1 MSALE
6 LANIAQADGGVVL
19 EIVYEV
25 LSGSHA
31 YGLATHTADEDVRG
45 IFVPSGDDILGFGY
59 KGTIERKPDKAYHS
73 IAKYLRLTL
82 KANPSLLAWLWVRPE
97 FVLRSDSVGEELRE
111 NRNRLL
117 SKVVFKTFGGY
128 ATSQLRKM
136 EKSVGSFEGYAL
148 HGERNAEADPRSLK
162 AGYDTKN
169 CLHLIRLL
177 RCGVGLLEKGEYEL
191 YRERDREEL
200 LDIRD
205 GNWPMRLVMA
215 EVDRLF
221 KRMETAKES
230 SRLPDQPDREWA
242 ERFLRQ
248 VHYQA
253 VVVPSGEPF

>member
-1 MSALE
+1 M
-6 LANIAQADGGVVL
+6 

-31 YGLATHTADEDVRG
+31 YGLATHTADEDIRG

-59 KGTIERKPDKAYHS
+59 KETIERKPDKVYHS
-73 IAKYLRLTL
+73 IAKYFHLAL

-97 FVLRSDSVGEELRE
+97 FILSSNWVGDELRE

-117 SKVVFKTFGGY
+117 SKLVFKTFGGY

-136 EKSVGSFEGYAL
+136 EKSVGSFEGYAM
-148 HGERNAEADPRSLK
+148 HGERNAELDPRSVK
-162 AGYDTKN
+162 AGFDVKN
-169 CLHLIRLL
+169 ALHLIRLL
-177 RCGVGLLEKGEYEL
+177 RCGVALLEKGEYEL
-191 YRERDREEL
+191 YREHDRDEL
-200 LDIRD
+200 LDIRN
-205 GNWPMRLVMA
+205 GNWPIRLVMDEA
-215 EVDRLF
+215 NGLF